1 MNEFPE
7 EIIKMHTMNF
17 SEKIIKKQQI
27 SQEKKNAFGIYEKT
41 IFKRRIPK
49 Y

>member
-17 SEKIIKKQQI
+17 SEKIIKEKQQI
-27 SQEKKNAFGIYEKT
+27 SQEKKNAFGIYEKS
-41 IFKRRIPK
+41 IF
-49 Y
+49 